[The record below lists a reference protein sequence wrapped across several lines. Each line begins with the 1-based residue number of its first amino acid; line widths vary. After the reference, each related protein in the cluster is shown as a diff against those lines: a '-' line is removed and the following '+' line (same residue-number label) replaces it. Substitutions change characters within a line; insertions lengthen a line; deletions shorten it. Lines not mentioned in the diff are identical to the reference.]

1 MNKIGGIFQNPNI
14 PTTMAPIIKNNKA
27 IGMELVL
34 TKEFKGNPAGTKI
47 EGTQVKINATPKKGL
62 YPVEILDSKDPRGV
76 HFGNEIVEVKSIK

>member
-1 MNKIGGIFQNPNI
+1 MKLDTG
-14 PTTMAPIIKNNKA
+14 T
-27 IGMELVL
+27 ELPEKFVL

-47 EGTQVKINATPKKGL
+47 EGTQVKINAIPKKGL